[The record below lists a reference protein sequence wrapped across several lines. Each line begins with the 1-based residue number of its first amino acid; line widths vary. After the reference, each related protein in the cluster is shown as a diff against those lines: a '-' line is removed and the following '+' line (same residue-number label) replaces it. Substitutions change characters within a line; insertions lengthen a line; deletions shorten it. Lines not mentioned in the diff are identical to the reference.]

1 MKKSELTQIIKEELS
16 KVLNEAVYVPN
27 NIRTFAREKGV
38 DSLVKKV
45 ATWAE
50 KSGRN
55 IVGGTA
61 IGKNYSTLILD
72 LTRQGGEIRINTD
85 TEEVTLNGETVIDAR
100 SFKKALE
107 SMTESLSEASNKFT
121 EGDKVKV
128 ITPSMSHSG
137 KTGTIVDI
145 APSGSFY
152 LVKFSSN
159 LNAYF
164 HESDLRIVKSP
175 IA

>member
-16 KVLNEAVYVPN
+16 KVLN
-27 NIRTFAREKGV
+27 
-38 DSLVKKV
+38 
-45 ATWAE
+45 
-50 KSGRN
+50 
-55 IVGGTA
+55 
-61 IGKNYSTLILD
+61 
-72 LTRQGGEIRINTD
+72 
-85 TEEVTLNGETVIDAR
+85 
-100 SFKKALE
+100 
-107 SMTESLSEASNKFT
+107 EASNKFT

-159 LNAYF
+159 QNAYF
-164 HESDLRIVKSP
+164 HESDLRLVKSP

>member
-1 MKKSELTQIIKEELS
+1 MKKSELHKLIKEEIRR
-16 KVLNEAVYVPN
+16 VLKEAGYVPGN
-27 NIRTFAREKGV
+27 VRDYAKNRGIE
-38 DSLVKKV
+38 SLVKKV

-50 KSGRN
+50 KAGKRV
-55 IVGGTA
+55 VGGVA
-61 IGKNYSTLILD
+61 IGKNYGTLVLD
-72 LTRQGGEIRINTD
+72 LTYQGGEVRIDIDN
-85 TEEVTLNGETVIDAR
+85 EEVTLNGKSVVDAR

-107 SMTESLSEASNKFT
+107 SMTENLSEVSNKFT

-137 KTGTIVDI
+137 KTGIIVDI

-159 LNAYF
+159 QNAYF